1 MKPTRV
7 LAGFASVALLVF
19 SLVALLPDRAYA
31 YTCGGFMG
39 SPQELAKSE
48 LEESRAVFSGEVQ
61 DINNHNYEAF
71 QTVTFRT
78 IDVWKGPHRDTLEVT
93 NGSLCPYTFEEG
105 REYLLYA
112 DSYAEQ
118 GLSVDACGH
127 NKLLSEASEEVQAL
141 SLVDTSGGVAE
152 LGVFGLAGVT
162 GTIAGLWLLRL
173 LLRRSLNI

>member
-19 SLVALLPDRAYA
+19 SLVALLPDYAYA
-31 YTCGGFMG
+31 CSCGVFMG

-61 DINNHNYEAF
+61 DITKWNYEGH
-71 QTVTFRT
+71 QTVTLRT

-93 NGSLCPYTFEEG
+93 QGNLCPYSFKEG

-112 DSYAEQ
+112 DYYADQ
-118 GLSVDACGH
+118 GLSVSLCGN
-127 NKLLSEASEEVQAL
+127 NKPLSEASEEVQAL
-141 SLVDTSGGVAE
+141 SLVDTSGGVSV
-152 LGVFGLAGVT
+152 LGVIGLAGAT
-162 GTIAGLWLLRL
+162 GTIAGLWLLR
-173 LLRRSLNI
+173 RSLNI